1 MVFNFDKFINKSAI
15 QIFGQ
20 VTTITPAN
28 NEFAP
33 FEINGDFHEDYK
45 EVNPNASN
53 ASITSSTIAIF
64 IRDADLPDYY
74 PKINQ
79 GDLIEVDNKS
89 YQIIDVQI
97 HIPGSKKL
105 ILHESSS
112 INN

>member
-1 MVFNFDKFINKSAI
+1 MFDFDDFINKPSI
-15 QIFGQ
+15 GIFGQ
-20 VTTITPAN
+20 VATITPAKT
-28 NEFAP
+28 EFAP

-45 EVNPNASN
+45 EVKPDSSDT
-53 ASITSSTIAIF
+53 SITSSVIAVF
-64 IRDADLPDYY
+64 IRSADLPEYY

-79 GDLIEVDNKS
+79 GDLIEIDGRN

-105 ILHESSS
+105 VLHESSE

>member
-1 MVFNFDKFINKSAI
+1 MFNFDDFINKQSI
-15 QIFGQ
+15 GIFGQ
-20 VTTITPAN
+20 ITTITPAKT
-28 NEFAP
+28 EFAP

-45 EVNPNASN
+45 EVNPDSSDV
-53 ASITSSTIAIF
+53 SITSSVIAIF
-64 IRDADLPDYY
+64 IRNADLPDYY

-79 GDLIEVDNKS
+79 GDLIEIDGKN

-105 ILHESSS
+105 VLHESSE

>member
-1 MVFNFDKFINKSAI
+1 MFNFDDFINKPSI
-15 QIFGQ
+15 GIFGQ
-20 VTTITPAN
+20 VTTITPAKT
-28 NEFAP
+28 EFAP

-45 EVNPNASN
+45 EVNPDSSE
-53 ASITSSTIAIF
+53 ASITSSVIAVF
-64 IRDADLPDYY
+64 VRNADLPDYY

-79 GDLIEVDNKS
+79 GDLIAIDGKN

-105 ILHESSS
+105 VLHESSE

>member
-1 MVFNFDKFINKSAI
+1 MSFDFDEFINKPSI
-15 QIFGQ
+15 QIFG
-20 VTTITPAN
+20 TNATITPAKS
-28 NEFAP
+28 EFAP

-45 EVNPNASN
+45 EANPDLKDSV
-53 ASITSSTIAIF
+53 ITSSVIAIF
-64 IRDADLPDYY
+64 IRGVDLPDYY

-79 GDLIEVDNKS
+79 GDSIETNGKN

-105 ILHESSS
+105 VLHESSQ

>member
-1 MVFNFDKFINKSAI
+1 MFDFDGFINKPSI
-15 QIFGQ
+15 GIFGQ
-20 VTTITPAN
+20 VATITQEK

-45 EVNPNASN
+45 EINPDSSD
-53 ASITSSTIAIF
+53 ASITSSVIAIF
-64 IRDADLPDYY
+64 IRSSDLPEYY

-79 GDLIEVDNKS
+79 GDLIEIDGRN

-105 ILHESSS
+105 VLHESSE